1 MQQTDFLV
9 IGSGIA
15 GLTYALKVAH
25 QFPDKKV
32 LVMTKAAA
40 DETNTKYA
48 QGGIAVVNDLEN
60 DSFQKHIE
68 DTLIAGDGLCN
79 EKVVNIV
86 VKEGPERVQ
95 EIIDWGARFD
105 KEKDGDYKRGKEGGH
120 SEFRILHHK
129 DVTGKEMERAL
140 IDAVNRQKNIEFIKH
155 CFVVDIITQ
164 HHLGYLVTKATPDV
178 ECYGVYVLNLETN
191 KIEKIISKITL
202 LATGGNGQVYRTT
215 TNPSIATGDGV
226 AMVYRA
232 KGRIENMEF
241 IQFHPTAL
249 YEPGVKGQAFL
260 ITEAVRGDGG
270 ILRNKNGE
278 AFMER
283 YDERKD
289 LAPRDIVARA
299 IDSEMKRT
307 GTEHVWL
314 DCRHFSKEKFT
325 EHFPNIYEKCMS
337 IGIDITK
344 NMIPVS
350 PAAHYSCGG
359 IKTDEWGKSSIK
371 NLYACGECA
380 STGLHGANRL
390 ASNSLLEAMVFAH
403 RCYVDSASPNPSAGG
418 ALEPDRLSS
427 LTDNNT
433 TTAAQTKNQKEE
445 RKSDTNSSSY
455 ITDNKTTN
463 HLSEPRPPQ
472 RGAGGLER
480 FGADAIPD
488 WNAEGTT
495 EPKEMILIT
504 QSLKEVQ
511 QVMSDYVGIVRN
523 DIRLQRALRRL
534 DLLWE
539 ETEQLYQSSTLS
551 PQLLELRNMITVS
564 YLIVKSASF
573 RKESRGLH
581 YNTDYPGKSLLVQNI
596 VL

>member
-25 QFPDKKV
+25 QFPEKKV

-48 QGGIAVVNDLEN
+48 QGGIAVVNDMEN

-79 EKVVNIV
+79 EKVVEIV
-86 VKEGPERVQ
+86 VKEGPDRVQ

-140 IDAVNRQKNIEFIKH
+140 IDAVARQTNIEFIKH

-164 HHLGYLVTKATPDV
+164 HHLGYLVNKATPDV

-191 KIEKIISKITL
+191 KIEKIIAHTTL

-232 KGRIENMEF
+232 KGRVENMEF

-249 YEPGVKGQAFL
+249 YEPGVRGHAFL

-270 ILRNKNGE
+270 ILRNKDGE
-278 AFMER
+278 AFMQR

-299 IDSEMKRT
+299 IDNEMKRT

-314 DCRHFSKEKFT
+314 DCRHFSKEKFI

-344 NMIPVS
+344 HMIPVS

-359 IKTDEWGKSSIK
+359 IKTDEWGRSSIK

-403 RCYVDSASPNPSAGG
+403 RCFMDSITRFSESA
-418 ALEPDRLSS
+418 APPL
-427 LTDNNT
+427 NT
-433 TTAAQTKNQKEE
+433 WKGTGDEV
-445 RKSDTNSSSY
+445 
-455 ITDNKTTN
+455 
-463 HLSEPRPPQ
+463 
-472 RGAGGLER
+472 
-480 FGADAIPD
+480 PD
-488 WNAEGTT
+488 WNAQGTT

-504 QSLKEVQ
+504 QSLKELQ

-523 DIRLQRALRRL
+523 DVRLQRAMRRL

-539 ETEQLYQSSTLS
+539 ETEQLYEGSTLS
-551 PQLLELRNMITVS
+551 PQLLELRNMITVG
-564 YLIVKSASF
+564 YLIVKGAGF

-581 YNTDYPGKSLLVQNI
+581 YNTDYPGKSKLVQNI

>member
-15 GLTYALKVAH
+15 GLTYALKVAN

-32 LVMTKAAA
+32 LVMTKATA

-48 QGGIAVVNDLEN
+48 QGGIAVVNDLEK
-60 DSFQKHIE
+60 DSFEKHIE

-79 EKVVNIV
+79 EKVVEIV
-86 VKEGPERVQ
+86 VKEGPDRVQ
-95 EIIDWGARFD
+95 EIIDWGAQFD
-105 KEKDGDYKRGKEGGH
+105 KEEDGDYKRGKEGGH

-140 IDAVNRQKNIEFIKH
+140 IDAVNKQTNIAFIKH

-164 HHLGYLVTKATPDV
+164 HHLGYLVNKATPDV

-191 KIEKIISKITL
+191 KIEKIVAKTTL

-232 KGRIENMEF
+232 KGRVENMEF

-270 ILRNKNGE
+270 ILRNKTNE

-314 DCRHFSKEKFT
+314 DCRHFSKEKFV

-344 NMIPVS
+344 HMIPVS

-359 IKTDEWGKSSIK
+359 IKTDEWGRSSIK
-371 NLYACGECA
+371 NLYAAGECA

-403 RCYVDSASPNPSAGG
+403 RCFIALLNPSAAG
-418 ALEPDRLSS
+418 AWGPLND
-427 LTDNNT
+427 
-433 TTAAQTKNQKEE
+433 KKETYPSVNA
-445 RKSDTNSSSY
+445 KSGDGV
-455 ITDNKTTN
+455 I
-463 HLSEPRPPQ
+463 
-472 RGAGGLER
+472 
-480 FGADAIPD
+480 IPD
-488 WNAEGTT
+488 WNATGTT

-504 QSLKEVQ
+504 QSLKELQ

-523 DIRLQRALRRL
+523 DVRLERALRRL

-539 ETEQLYQSSTLS
+539 ETEKLYESSTLS
-551 PQLLELRNMITVS
+551 PQLLELRNMITVG
-564 YLIVKSASF
+564 YLIVKGAAF

-581 YNTDYPGKSLLVQNI
+581 FNTDYPEKSRLVQNI

>member
-1 MQQTDFLV
+1 MQTDFLV

-15 GLTYALKVAH
+15 GLTYALKVAQH
-25 QFPDKKV
+25 FPEKQV
-32 LVMTKAAA
+32 TIITKAAA

-60 DSFQKHIE
+60 DSFEKHID
-68 DTLIAGDGLCN
+68 DTLIAGDGLCDP
-79 EKVVNIV
+79 EIVEIV
-86 VKEGPERVQ
+86 VKEGPARVQ

-105 KEKDGDYKRGKEGGH
+105 KDPEGDYKLGREGGH

-129 DVTGKEMERAL
+129 DITGWEMERAL
-140 IDAVNRQKNIEFIKH
+140 LEAVNRAPNIQIIKH
-155 CFVVDIITQ
+155 RFVIDVITQ
-164 HHLGYLVTKATPDV
+164 HHLGYLVTKATPDI
-178 ECYGVYVLNLETN
+178 ECYGVYVLNTEN
-191 KIEKIISKITL
+191 HRIEKILSGVTL

-249 YEPGVKGQAFL
+249 YEAGRRGQAFL

-270 ILRNKNGE
+270 ILRNIDKE

-283 YDERKD
+283 YDARRD

-307 GTEHVWL
+307 GTEHVYL
-314 DCRHFSKEKFT
+314 DCRHMDMKKFK
-325 EHFPNIYEKCMS
+325 EHFPNIYEKCLS
-337 IGIDITK
+337 IGIDVAK
-344 NMIPVS
+344 DMIPVA

-359 IKTDEWGKSSIK
+359 IKTDEWGRSSIH

-403 RCYVDSASPNPSAGG
+403 RCYVDAIN
-418 ALEPDRLSS
+418 
-427 LTDNNT
+427 
-433 TTAAQTKNQKEE
+433 
-445 RKSDTNSSSY
+445 KSDGK
-455 ITDNKTTN
+455 KTP
-463 HLSEPRPPQ
+463 E
-472 RGAGGLER
+472 
-480 FGADAIPD
+480 IPD
-488 WNAEGTT
+488 WNAQGTS

-504 QSLKEVQ
+504 QSLKELQ

-523 DIRLQRALRRL
+523 NVRLERALKRL
-534 DLLWE
+534 DLLFE
-539 ETEQLYQSSTLS
+539 ETEHLYQTTSVS
-551 PQLLELRNMITVS
+551 PQLLELRNMITVG
-564 YLIVKSASF
+564 YLITKGAAF

-581 YNTDYPGKSLLVQNI
+581 YNTDYPYKSELVQDV

>member
-1 MQQTDFLV
+1 MQTDFLV

-15 GLTYALKVAH
+15 GLTYALKVAQH
-25 QFPDKKV
+25 FPDKQV
-32 LVMTKAAA
+32 TIITKAAA

-60 DSFQKHIE
+60 DSFEKHIE

-79 EKVVNIV
+79 KEVVEIV
-86 VKEGPERVQ
+86 VKEGPARVQ
-95 EIIDWGARFD
+95 EIIDWGAQFD
-105 KEKDGDYKRGKEGGH
+105 KDAEGDFKLGREGGH

-129 DVTGKEMERAL
+129 DVTGREMERAL
-140 IDAVNRQKNIEFIKH
+140 LTAIENASNIQLIKH
-155 CFVVDIITQ
+155 CFVIDIITQ
-164 HHLGYLVTKATPDV
+164 HHLGYLVTKSTPDIC
-178 ECYGVYVLNLETN
+178 CYGVYVLNAKN
-191 KIEKIISKITL
+191 NRIEKVLSKITL

-249 YEPGVKGQAFL
+249 YEAGKRGQAFL

-270 ILRNKNGE
+270 ILRNSRGE

-299 IDSEMKRT
+299 IDNEMKVT
-307 GTEHVWL
+307 GTEHVYL
-314 DCRHFSKEKFT
+314 DCRHMDMEKFK
-325 EHFPNIYEKCMS
+325 EHFPNIYEKCLS
-337 IGIDITK
+337 IGIDVATHL
-344 NMIPVS
+344 IPVA

-359 IKTDEWGKSSIK
+359 IKTDEWGRSSIQH
-371 NLYACGECA
+371 LYACGECS

-403 RCYVDSASPNPSAGG
+403 RCYVDSVSAFEQINDFPS
-418 ALEPDRLSS
+418 
-427 LTDNNT
+427 
-433 TTAAQTKNQKEE
+433 
-445 RKSDTNSSSY
+445 
-455 ITDNKTTN
+455 
-463 HLSEPRPPQ
+463 
-472 RGAGGLER
+472 
-480 FGADAIPD
+480 IPD
-488 WNAEGTT
+488 WNARGTS

-504 QSLKEVQ
+504 QSLKELQ

-523 DIRLQRALRRL
+523 NVRLQRATKRI
-534 DLLWE
+534 DLLFD
-539 ETEQLYQSSTLS
+539 ETEGLYQTTTVS
-551 PQLLELRNMITVS
+551 PQLLELRNMITVG
-564 YLIVKSASF
+564 YLITKGAGF

-581 YNTDYPGKSLLVQNI
+581 FNTDYPCKSDLVQNI

>member
-1 MQQTDFLV
+1 MQKTDFLV

-15 GLTYALKVAH
+15 GLTYALKVA
-25 QFPDKKV
+25 QYFPGKKV
-32 LVMTKAAA
+32 LVLTKAKA

-48 QGGIAVVNDLEN
+48 QGGVAVVNDLEN
-60 DSFQKHIE
+60 DSFEKHIE

-79 EKVVNIV
+79 KQVVEIV
-86 VKEGPERVQ
+86 VKEGPERVR
-95 EIIDWGARFD
+95 ELIEWGAQFD
-105 KEKDGDYKRGKEGGH
+105 KEKDGDYKLGKEGGH
-120 SEFRILHHK
+120 SEFRIIHHK
-129 DVTGKEMERAL
+129 DITGWEMERAL
-140 IDAVNRQKNIEFIKH
+140 LDAVEKQTNIEIIKH

-164 HHLGYLVTKATPDV
+164 HHLGYLVTKATPDI
-178 ECYGVYVLNLETN
+178 ECYGVYVLNLQTN
-191 KIEKIISKITL
+191 MIEKIVAKTTL

-249 YEPGVKGQAFL
+249 YEAGLRGQAFL

-270 ILRNKNGE
+270 ILRNKDGE
-278 AFMER
+278 AFMEK

-325 EHFPNIYEKCMS
+325 EHFPNIYQKCLS
-337 IGIDITK
+337 IGIDIAK
-344 NMIPVS
+344 NMIPVA

-359 IKTDEWGKSSIK
+359 IKVDEWGRSSIR
-371 NLYACGECA
+371 NLYACGECS

-403 RCYVDSASPNPSAGG
+403 RCYIDV
-418 ALEPDRLSS
+418 
-427 LTDNNT
+427 
-433 TTAAQTKNQKEE
+433 KEKIGNDGNE
-445 RKSDTNSSSY
+445 K
-455 ITDNKTTN
+455 
-463 HLSEPRPPQ
+463 P
-472 RGAGGLER
+472 
-480 FGADAIPD
+480 IPD
-488 WNAEGTT
+488 WDAKGTT

-504 QSLKEVQ
+504 QSLKELQ

-523 DIRLQRALRRL
+523 DVRLQRAMKRL

-539 ETEQLYQSSTLS
+539 ETEKLYESSSVS
-551 PQLLELRNMITVS
+551 PQLLELRNMITTG
-564 YLIVKSASF
+564 YLIVKGAAF

-581 YNTDYPGKSLLVQNI
+581 YNTDYLGKSELVQNI